1 MPVLP
6 VLAAVAVGLFL
17 LGYLVLF
24 YAVKMPSLRGMPRG
38 ELLFV
43 LLFRCDELMGSW
55 FPGHGHPAIFDR
67 LPILAVA
74 AAIVIWSACLGW
86 LLIRLAKADRRL
98 TRLEVFVFSTAVGLN
113 AVSTYV
119 LAVGLVGLVQSR
131 AVFVVPA
138 IATIGGAWWLYRRRG
153 QAFPDKPRSARAARK
168 TGKGDARHN
177 VSQSDWL
184 DPRWLWLIAPFTL
197 VILLGGMLPPIE
209 FDVREYHLQV
219 PKEFYEQGHVDFLP
233 HNVYGNMPMGTEM
246 FSLLGMSLSGDWWL
260 GALVGKTLIC
270 LFAPLTALGLFAAGR
285 RLFSSTAGVLAAV
298 CFISVP
304 WIVQVSTFGLVEGAS
319 ACYLFLAAYAVV
331 LAGRSITWEEEAE
344 VSKQEENRGMGVLL
358 MAGYLAGGAVSCKYP
373 AVLFVVFPL
382 AVWVFCG
389 ARLAAGNQFT
399 KSTSWKPLGVFLL
412 AALLG
417 CGLWLGK
424 NWAVS
429 GNPTYPLL
437 YGVFGGRTWTP
448 EKDRQWNDVHRPK
461 EFSAKKLGSDVY
473 RVAIGSEWLSP
484 ILLPL
489 AALAFLMKSGRRLS
503 LVLLAYLCF
512 VIAGWWLLTHRIDR
526 FWIPTLPLLAL
537 LAGVGA
543 CRSRNQVWR
552 VSLIGLLVLGLGSN
566 LLVGASP
573 MIGDNR
579 YFVPLEQLRT
589 DPARVDP
596 WHRYFNTH
604 VPQGKL
610 LMVGDAQVFDLEV
623 PIFYSTCFD
632 DSLFE
637 QLVKGHTIDEIR
649 TAFAAHDIS
658 HVYVHW
664 GEINRYRSPGNYGF
678 SEFVQP
684 AVFQKLVEAGV
695 LEPLLVIPD
704 HPGCGYRVATS
715 TAKQPS

>member
-1 MPVLP
+1 M
-6 VLAAVAVGLFL
+6 
-17 LGYLVLF
+17 
-24 YAVKMPSLRGMPRG
+24 
-38 ELLFV
+38 
-43 LLFRCDELMGSW
+43 
-55 FPGHGHPAIFDR
+55 
-67 LPILAVA
+67 
-74 AAIVIWSACLGW
+74 
-86 LLIRLAKADRRL
+86 
-98 TRLEVFVFSTAVGLN
+98 
-113 AVSTYV
+113 
-119 LAVGLVGLVQSR
+119 
-131 AVFVVPA
+131 
-138 IATIGGAWWLYRRRG
+138 
-153 QAFPDKPRSARAARK
+153 
-168 TGKGDARHN
+168 
-177 VSQSDWL
+177 
-184 DPRWLWLIAPFTL
+184 
-197 VILLGGMLPPIE
+197 
-209 FDVREYHLQV
+209 
-219 PKEFYEQGHVDFLP
+219 
-233 HNVYGNMPMGTEM
+233 
-246 FSLLGMSLSGDWWL
+246 
-260 GALVGKTLIC
+260 
-270 LFAPLTALGLFAAGR
+270 
-285 RLFSSTAGVLAAV
+285 
-298 CFISVP
+298 
-304 WIVQVSTFGLVEGAS
+304 
-319 ACYLFLAAYAVV
+319 
-331 LAGRSITWEEEAE
+331 
-344 VSKQEENRGMGVLL
+344 
-358 MAGYLAGGAVSCKYP
+358 
-373 AVLFVVFPL
+373 
-382 AVWVFCG
+382 
-389 ARLAAGNQFT
+389 
-399 KSTSWKPLGVFLL
+399 FLL

-461 EFSAKKLGSDVY
+461 EFSTKKLGSDVY

-489 AALAFLMKSGRRLS
+489 AALAFLVKAGRRLS
-503 LVLLAYLCF
+503 LVILAYFCF

-543 CRSRNQVWR
+543 CWSRNQVWR

-596 WHRYFNTH
+596 WHRHFNRH

-695 LEPLLVIPD
+695 LEPLPVIPD